1 MVALLEIT
9 GEPGIAPVPYWKR
22 MVQSLLDHLDH
33 SPGLVAML
41 SLAILLW
48 ILALWFVRHSLGRE
62 SGTRLPRQW
71 AVILAVIVALLF
83 GLLLLPIDADAKGQI
98 VQVLGIALPAAVGL
112 ASASILGNAIGGLVL
127 QRTANFRLGDFIQVG
142 EHFGRVSEHPVAH
155 RDPDRRPRFDH
166 LAEPDVGHRSRPKVV
181 RRSGTVVSATVSL
194 GYEIPWSKI
203 EAALKE
209 AAGRAGLDEPFVQ
222 VLELGDYSVV
232 YRAAGM
238 CQNVR
243 SLLTVRSNL
252 RVHMLDCLHEAGH
265 RDPFAPVHQHAQLGA
280 ERAAGG
286 ARGQIR
292 WGRVHG
298 RSADRPHLRQG
309 GQGPGAQ
316 RAPQRTGRVGGRAD
330 RREAGTRPRS
340 RPGASDSWLTSVS
353 SNATS
358 RRGSRS
364 EPVPPD
370 PVGQR
375 VLDRRTAAWSSGP
388 DGWRRPE
395 CARLQA
401 DLEREVPVEGGA
413 IRLFGGAG
421 AYPAPASVAWGPGH
435 RVCVQRAETR
445 AQALDPGAQRIA
457 HAARVHVQARFNSVL
472 VNLYRDGA
480 DSVGWHA
487 DDEPELGPEPVIA
500 SLSFGAP
507 RRFRW
512 KPKAHASGEGWT
524 GGIELEHGDLLVMSG
539 RSQAMLLHALP
550 RTRATV
556 AARWNL
562 TFRLVRSAGAAQGSA
577 G

>member
-142 EHFGRVSEHPVAH
+142 EHFGRVSERTLLHTEIQTADRDLTTLPNLMLVTGPV
-155 RDPDRRPRFDH
+155 
-166 LAEPDVGHRSRPKVV
+166 KVV

-252 RVHMLDCLHEAGH
+252 RVHMLDCLHEADIEILSPQYINM
-265 RDPFAPVHQHAQLGA
+265 RSLAQN
-280 ERAAGG
+280 
-286 ARGQIR
+286 
-292 WGRVHG
+292 
-298 RSADRPHLRQG
+298 
-309 GQGPGAQ
+309 
-316 RAPQRTGRVGGRAD
+316 APQAVPEGKSGGDESMAAPPIDRIFDKAD
-330 RREAGTRPRS
+330 K
-340 RPGASDSWLTSVS
+340 
-353 SNATS
+353 
-358 RRGSRS
+358 
-364 EPVPPD
+364 
-370 PVGQR
+370 
-375 VLDRRTAAWSSGP
+375 
-388 DGWRRPE
+388 
-395 CARLQA
+395 
-401 DLEREVPVEGGA
+401 
-413 IRLFGGAG
+413 
-421 AYPAPASVAWGPGH
+421 
-435 RVCVQRAETR
+435 
-445 AQALDPGAQRIA
+445 AQALNVR
-457 HAARVHVQARFNSVL
+457 RS
-472 VNLYRDGA
+472 
-480 DSVGWHA
+480 
-487 DDEPELGPEPVIA
+487 ELA
-500 SLSFGAP
+500 
-507 RRFRW
+507 
-512 KPKAHASGEGWT
+512 
-524 GGIELEHGDLLVMSG
+524 ELEAELIGAKGDKAALEARRERLLAHIRFLERHIQKG
-539 RSQAMLLHALP
+539 EQE
-550 RTRATV
+550 
-556 AARWNL
+556 
-562 TFRLVRSAGAAQGSA
+562 
-577 G
+577 